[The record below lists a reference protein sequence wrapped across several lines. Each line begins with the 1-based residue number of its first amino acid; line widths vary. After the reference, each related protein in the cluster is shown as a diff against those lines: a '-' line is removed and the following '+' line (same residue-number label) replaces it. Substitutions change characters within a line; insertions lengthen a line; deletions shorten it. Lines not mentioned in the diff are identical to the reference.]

1 MTTGKP
7 TLDITPETRVGA
19 LLDTYPD
26 LDKEL
31 FDLSPAFKKL
41 KNSVLR
47 KTVAKVTT
55 LRQAARVGNVSL
67 ATVINTLRTAA
78 GQSKLSFDDEVEES
92 STGAAPDWFDQSA
105 IKKSLDAR
113 PIIESGERPM
123 DGVLAALEPLGEG
136 EVLELITPFVP
147 APLIDIGKHKG
158 FEVWHQEEEP
168 ELVITYF
175 GKPKQ
180 SSVIS
185 HRSPVRSR
193 RL

>member
-1 MTTGKP
+1 MATGKP
-7 TLDITPETRVGA
+7 TLDITPETRVGT

-41 KNSVLR
+41 KNPVLR

-67 ATVINTLRTAA
+67 AKVINTLRTAA
-78 GQSKLSFDDEVEES
+78 GQSKLSLDDDGEES
-92 STGAAPDWFDQSA
+92 STEAQPDWFEQGA

-113 PIIESGERPM
+113 PLIESGERPM
-123 DGVLAALEPLGEG
+123 EAVLAALEPLSEG

-147 APLIDIGKHKG
+147 APLIDMAKRKG
-158 FEVWHQEEEP
+158 VQVWYQQETP
-168 ELVITYF
+168 ELIRTYF
-175 GKPKQ
+175 GKPPRKGFE
-180 SSVIS
+180 V
-185 HRSPVRSR
+185 
-193 RL
+193 